1 MASLRKRVMMNAGSN
16 WAGMFVT
23 AAVSLILVRIM
34 WRSLGVDAFGVWA
47 LLSSGLRY
55 PMIFETAFSLS
66 TNRFVAFYRDDSEQ
80 LCRFVSA
87 SFIVLLTL
95 SVLTIAAAIILSF
108 FVSGFFAAITEEQ
121 AADAQVTCM
130 LVGVTLALKM
140 LEATFSG
147 TLRGFQYDTRVNA
160 VLIASNL
167 LRLIFT
173 VAILFI
179 WKSIVAVQLAFGLS
193 AAVSLVSMFFVA
205 RKSIPGFEI
214 NIFKIKKETIRELFR
229 YTGHAT
235 GRSGSMIFMFSTL
248 ALLVG
253 KVGSAQDVAVYD
265 VATRIPNFTRG
276 LLAGAQNVFL
286 PVVTSLFAAGHIEK
300 MKAVIR
306 KGTHISCVITCVFV
320 LLLFIYAEE
329 IFVFWLKDKIVP
341 EMVLVM
347 RLLML
352 SEIAR
357 GFFGIWLASLV
368 GMGHLRSLTIAAI
381 TSAIGAIAVEII
393 LLNGFVPV
401 PVAPAAAM
409 IIALW
414 AYMGLWL
421 PFYGLRK
428 SGIGFYEYFRGSLLG
443 PLAATIVSIGALWLF
458 NHIVPSG
465 RINWAILFAASGLI
479 VLVCFTVISL
489 RSEAAELLDMLRT
502 RLGKGR
508 QNLV

>member
-1 MASLRKRVMMNAGSN
+1 MVSLRKRVMMNAGSN

-23 AAVSLILVRIM
+23 AAVSLVLVRII
-34 WRSLGVDAFGVWA
+34 WRNLGFDAFGVWA
-47 LLSSGLRY
+47 LLTSGLRY

-80 LCRFVSA
+80 LSRFVSA

-95 SVLTIAAAIILSF
+95 AVLTIAAAIILSF
-108 FVSGFFAAITEEQ
+108 FISGIFTAITDDLAPE
-121 AADAQVTCM
+121 AQVTCI

-147 TLRGFQYDTRVNA
+147 TLRGYQYDTKVNSI
-160 VLIASNL
+160 LIFSNL
-167 LRLIFT
+167 LR
-173 VAILFI
+173 AILTI
-179 WKSIVAVQLAFGLS
+179 GILVAWKSIIAVQLAFAIS
-193 AAVSLVSMFFVA
+193 AIASLVLMYIISRKFV
-205 RKSIPGFEI
+205 PGFKI
-214 NIFKIKKETIRELFR
+214 NIFMIKRETIRELFR

-248 ALLVG
+248 TLLVG

-265 VATRIPNFTRG
+265 VATRIPNFTRS

-320 LLLFIYAEE
+320 LLLFIYARE
-329 IFVFWLKDKIVP
+329 IFVFWLKDAIVP
-341 EMVLVM
+341 DMVLVM

-352 SEIAR
+352 SEVAR
-357 GFFGIWLASLV
+357 GFFGIWLPSLV

-381 TSAIGAIAVEII
+381 TSAVGAIVIEVV
-393 LLNGFVPV
+393 LLTGFVSV
-401 PVAPAAAM
+401 PVAPAVAM

-414 AYMGLWL
+414 SYMGIWL

-428 SGIGFYEYFRGSLLG
+428 SGIGLYEYFKGSLSG
-443 PLAATIVSIGALWLF
+443 PLAATAVSIGALWGF
-458 NHIVPSG
+458 NYIVPME
-465 RINWAILFAASGLI
+465 RIYWAILFVLSGLI
-479 VLVCFTVISL
+479 VFICFTIIAL
-489 RSEAAELLDMLRT
+489 RSEAAELLDVIR
-502 RLGKGR
+502 GR
-508 QNLV
+508 FNRIR